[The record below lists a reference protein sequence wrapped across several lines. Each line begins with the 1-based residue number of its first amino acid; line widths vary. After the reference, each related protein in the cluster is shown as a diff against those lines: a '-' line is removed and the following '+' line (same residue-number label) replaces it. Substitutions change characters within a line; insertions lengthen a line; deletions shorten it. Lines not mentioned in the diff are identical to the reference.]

1 MVFFYFCC
9 FSSIPVESS
18 CSEVLYQK
26 KKKKVV
32 VSNGKGVDAPKVGD
46 ADLTLRYL
54 NRDSFP
60 TLPFRQREI
69 ALQVLGYTF
78 PPSI

>member
-26 KKKKVV
+26 KKKVV
-32 VSNGKGVDAPKVGD
+32 VSNGKGVDAPKVGG

-60 TLPFRQREI
+60 TLPF
-69 ALQVLGYTF
+69 QVWSMSRTF
-78 PPSI
+78 CSNV

>member
-26 KKKKVV
+26 KKVV
-32 VSNGKGVDAPKVGD
+32 VSNGKGVDAPKVGG

-60 TLPFRQREI
+60 TLPF
-69 ALQVLGYTF
+69 QVWSMSRTF
-78 PPSI
+78 CSNV